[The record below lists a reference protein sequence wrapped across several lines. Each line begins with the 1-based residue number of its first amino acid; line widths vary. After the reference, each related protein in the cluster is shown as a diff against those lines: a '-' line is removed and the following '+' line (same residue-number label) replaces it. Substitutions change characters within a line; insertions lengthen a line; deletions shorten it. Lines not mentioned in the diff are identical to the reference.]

1 MFTVFQAVNGR
12 AIRAL
17 GFAGAGHVQKHLGV
31 GVPGFH
37 VRQRTGAKHAAVAV
51 QVGGFEFYGL
61 GFGVHVIKRRSA
73 SGRIWGCGR

>member
-1 MFTVFQAVNGR
+1 
-12 AIRAL
+12 
-17 GFAGAGHVQKHLGV
+17 
-31 GVPGFH
+31 
-37 VRQRTGAKHAAVAV
+37 VAV

>member
-1 MFTVFQAVNGR
+1 MFTVFQAVNRG

-17 GFAGAGHVQKHLGV
+17 GLASAGHVKKYLGM

-51 QVGGFEFYGL
+51 QVGSLEFDRKGV
-61 GFGVHVIKRRSA
+61 GVHVIKRR
-73 SGRIWGCGR
+73 